1 MSEVYARPLDVL
13 GYGPGRRNGQQWLTT
28 IVKDDTVTVKQS
40 IARAGETKTGK
51 NWMRFDPFVTTFW
64 SIRSGRLRVYERN
77 KFGIQDRTAFKLE
90 AGSLPLDSPEAM
102 AALARWYPAMDFP
115 DDSPVH
121 RWEWMGKTTSAQRR
135 DMTKIIREA
144 AYPLAEAFNLQPG
157 LTSSLSGTAQSLVVR
172 QFGQSRYR
180 KDLVKAVSSLGEIDR
195 GNATQI
201 LTMCIAAA
209 PTVPVDWIITAL
221 RNRAYE
227 GRSRGGYYG
236 LGDNNGSIAERR
248 KLFRALNQKSLRRL
262 FLNDNI
268 LAHAY
273 QFNDTLK
280 SFELFQKHEVPIDT
294 FNFTSWADLH
304 DVLAREAR
312 KLKNKPRPI
321 VYQGAAQSL
330 VGTWALEGQQIEIQ
344 APETTHT
351 VIDWGAQM
359 NHCIG
364 SYANQAPDR
373 SLLYAIY
380 VDGRLVGNMESDPKR
395 GDIRQLLGKHNRH
408 LHQPVVDT
416 VKHAVKTVWPEAN
429 TDRGWGVQVRDV
441 RGRQALVAPAEDD
454 LDDLLEEF

>member
-1 MSEVYARPLDVL
+1 MSEVTARPIDTM
-13 GYGPGRRNGQQWLTT
+13 GFGPGNRNGQQWLTT
-28 IVKDDTVTVKQS
+28 IIKDDTITVKQS
-40 IARAGETKTGK
+40 IVRAGETKTGK

-64 SIRSGRLRVYERN
+64 SIRSGRLRIYERN
-77 KFGIQDRTAFKLE
+77 KFGLQDRTAFKLE
-90 AGSLPLDSPEAM
+90 SGRLPLGSPEAM

-121 RWEWMGKTTSAQRR
+121 RSEWMSKTAAVQRQA
-135 DMTKIIREA
+135 MTKIIREA
-144 AYPLAEAFNLQPG
+144 AYPLSDAFSLQPG
-157 LTSSLSGTAQSLVVR
+157 LTSSLSGTAQDLVLR
-172 QFGQSRYR
+172 QFGKNRYR
-180 KDLVKAVSSLGEIDR
+180 KDLVKAVSGLGDVDR

-209 PTVPVDWIITAL
+209 PTVPVDWIIAAL

-227 GRSRGGYYG
+227 GRGRPGYYG
-236 LGDNNGSIAERR
+236 LGDNNGSIAEHR

-268 LAHAY
+268 LARAH

-294 FNFTSWADLH
+294 FNFTSWAELH

-312 KLKNKPRPI
+312 KLKDKPRPI

-351 VIDWGAQM
+351 VIDWGNQM

-364 SYANQAPDR
+364 SYARQAPDR

-380 VDGRLVGNMESDPKR
+380 VDGQLVGNMESDPKS
-395 GDIRQLLGKHNRH
+395 GGIRQLLGKHNRQ
-408 LHQPVVDT
+408 LPQPVVDV
-416 VKHAVKTVWPEAN
+416 VKHAVKTVWPGAN
-429 TDRGWGVQVRDV
+429 TDRG
-441 RGRQALVAPAEDD
+441 
-454 LDDLLEEF
+454 